1 MLSGVAGRSLVLPPM
16 PIDKV
21 FVLLIFFFVALILNN
36 FAILLLLCN

>member
-21 FVLLIFFFVALILNN
+21 FVLLIFFV
-36 FAILLLLCN
+36 LLLLF